1 MKRSVFVLMA
11 VLALAGCKKTKSKEV
26 VLNAKPTATMLT
38 NGMPSLSFMK
48 EDGTV
53 ISMKELKGKVLLVCY
68 NPDCD
73 HCQREGK
80 RISENKDMIRDY
92 QVYFLTP
99 DVKNDANQANTFAKD
114 YNLIEPNI
122 HFVTAEVAPIIAAI
136 GSINTVPTFFVFRD
150 QQLIKRMEG
159 EISMEELRKVL

>member
-1 MKRSVFVLMA
+1 MKNLVVVVMMVCVLGA
-11 VLALAGCKKTKSKEV
+11 CKKDKPKEV
-26 VLNAKPTATMLT
+26 VLNAKPTASVLA
-38 NGMPSLSFMK
+38 NGMPLLTVTK
-48 EDGTV
+48 EDGSTM
-53 ISMKELKGKVLLVCY
+53 SLKDLTGKVLLVCY

-80 RISENKDMIRDY
+80 RLSENKDMIKDY

-99 DVKNDANQANTFAKD
+99 DVKNQANTFAKD

-122 HFVTAEVAPIIAAI
+122 YFVTAEVTPIIRAI
-136 GSINTVPTFFVFRD
+136 GSINTVPTFFIFRD

-159 EISMEELRKVL
+159 EVSMEDLRRLL